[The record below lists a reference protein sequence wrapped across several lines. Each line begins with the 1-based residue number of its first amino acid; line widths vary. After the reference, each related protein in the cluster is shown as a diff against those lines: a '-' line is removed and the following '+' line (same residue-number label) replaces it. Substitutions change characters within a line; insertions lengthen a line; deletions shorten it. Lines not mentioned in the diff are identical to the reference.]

1 MEICIWLGTLPIS
14 KNSVTILH
22 PYFFPLILLLLP
34 LLLLPFFRET
44 DKTERQNIEETAK
57 TREFL
62 PRKPLRQ
69 STLIIL
75 TKYLTTSIALGSWY
89 SQCVPIKKSKR
100 IRMLEDEGIGILVST
115 PPRGIRQPAQL
126 RLNVIKTTEQ
136 VLQTTVRRVYLA

>member
-1 MEICIWLGTLPIS
+1 MYMAGYTAYIQKQCQYSTSLLFS
-14 KNSVTILH
+14 
-22 PYFFPLILLLLP
+22 PYSFTSPP
-34 LLLLPFFRET
+34 PTTSFFRET

-62 PRKPLRQ
+62 PWKPLRQ

-126 RLNVIKTTEQ
+126 RLNVIKTTER

>member
-1 MEICIWLGTLPIS
+1 MYMAGYTAYIQKQCQYSTSLLFP
-14 KNSVTILH
+14 
-22 PYFFPLILLLLP
+22 PYSFTSPP
-34 LLLLPFFRET
+34 PTPSFFRET
-44 DKTERQNIEETAK
+44 DKTERQNIEETAKTTK

-75 TKYLTTSIALGSWY
+75 TKYLTTSIALGSCY

-126 RLNVIKTTEQ
+126 RLNVIKTTER

>member
-14 KNSVTILH
+14 KNSVSIPH

-126 RLNVIKTTEQ
+126 RLNVIKTTER